1 LPDAEQSTLANIG
14 LLAGL
19 SQKELVQVEKACRW
33 RRYAAH
39 QQIIDR
45 DSHSRDVFFVVSGK
59 VRIVNYSYSGRGIIL
74 DELPPGSYFGE
85 LAALDDRPRSARV
98 VAATE
103 SIIASLPQTHF
114 MTLLEKR
121 PKIALRVMR
130 HLAAIVRDSTD
141 RIMELSTLGA
151 NNRVHADLLR
161 QARARMDGDNRAVIN
176 PIPVHADIASRASTT
191 RETVARVLNDL
202 SRQGIVERGK
212 EELVIGDVSRLQ
224 ELVEEVR
231 GE

>member
-1 LPDAEQSTLANIG
+1 LPDAEQSSLANVG

-19 SQKELVQVEKACRW
+19 SQKELAQVEKACRW
-33 RRYAAH
+33 RRYSAH

-103 SIIASLPQTHF
+103 CIVASLPQNYF

-161 QARARMDGDNRAVIN
+161 QAWSCMDGKNKAVIN

-202 SRQGIVERGK
+202 ARQGIVERGK
-212 EELVIGDVSRLQ
+212 EELIIGDVSRLQ